1 MRERGISQEVVV
13 GVGAHEHEIL
23 ETIHNA
29 LLNQLEENVVAPE
42 HKQRDILNFA
52 EQKEILSKVPPFVR
66 LLVGHTRPKGGRV
79 RFSWSG
85 ERYRQSL
92 LFQEV
97 DVDITTSQLSHVVEV
112 AIEEEK

>member
-23 ETIHNA
+23 ETLHNA
-29 LLNQLEENVVAPE
+29 LLNQLEEDVVAPE
-42 HKQRDILNFA
+42 HKKRDILKFA
-52 EQKEILSKVPPFVR
+52 EQKKIVSKVPPFVR

-97 DVDITTSQLSHVVEV
+97 NVDVTTSQLSHVVEV
-112 AIEEEK
+112 AIKEEK

>member
-1 MRERGISQEVVV
+1 M
-13 GVGAHEHEIL
+13 
-23 ETIHNA
+23 
-29 LLNQLEENVVAPE
+29 
-42 HKQRDILNFA
+42 NFA
-52 EQKEILSKVPPFVR
+52 EQKKIVSKVPPFVR

-97 DVDITTSQLSHVVEV
+97 NVDVTTSQLSHVVEV
-112 AIEEEK
+112 AIKEEK

>member
-1 MRERGISQEVVV
+1 MGERGISQEVVV
-13 GVGAHEHEIL
+13 GVGAHEHEVL
-23 ETIHNA
+23 ETLHNA

-42 HKQRDILNFA
+42 HKQRDILSFA
-52 EQKEILSKVPPFVR
+52 EQKKFSKVPPFVR

-97 DVDITTSQLSHVVEV
+97 NVDVTTSQLSHVVEV
-112 AIEEEK
+112 AIKEEK